1 MRTTV
6 AGISGLRQLR
16 MQLEEDAGDDFP
28 EAVFTE
34 ILTLYDVCHT
44 LHLNVFQ
51 IREVLGNAALLGIHN
66 HLDATVILTVSLDDM
81 EAEFGVMTS

>member
-16 MQLEEDAGDDFP
+16 MQLEEDAGNDFP
-28 EAVFTE
+28 EAVLTE
-34 ILTLYDVCHT
+34 ILTLYDVCHS

-51 IREVLGNAALLGIHN
+51 IREVMGNAALLGIHN
-66 HLDATVILTVSLDDM
+66 HLDATVVLAVPSESM
-81 EAEFGVMTS
+81 EAEWG